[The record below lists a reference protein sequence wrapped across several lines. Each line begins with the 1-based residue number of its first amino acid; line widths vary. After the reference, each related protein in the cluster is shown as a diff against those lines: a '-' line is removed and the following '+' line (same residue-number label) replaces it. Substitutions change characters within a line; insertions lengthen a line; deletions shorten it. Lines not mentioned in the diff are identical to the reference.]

1 MVEYLNKYKVGQYDK
16 SGKLVRT
23 YWSKTHES
31 KQDIEKWTEN
41 WNKNSQGSPRVK
53 LLDYKSRSQAEMK
66 RPVQPRQQTNMFG
79 MPRLSTKGQLPKLF
93 R

>member
-1 MVEYLNKYKVGQYDK
+1 MVEYQNKYKIGMYDK
-16 SGKLVRT
+16 SGKLIGT

-31 KQDIEKWTEN
+31 KQAIEDWTKRAN
-41 WNKNSQGSPRVK
+41 TYSKANVK